1 VRSAPHDIDTLEP
14 CYRFPCKCLHFQ
26 GFGPCPR
33 RRLVCIACPGILVRA
48 YQITPPRIGTSA
60 LLSDSPPKRNLVLVN
75 TSNGNQESDP
85 LTAEERRATQR
96 FQIRLPMIVRWTSG
110 SAIGEANTESRD
122 VSSRGVY
129 FFLPKEVSSGSPVE
143 ILLTLPH
150 EITLAGPV
158 KVRCLG
164 RIKRAE
170 VDEPGR
176 IGVVAQIERYEFLR
190 GDEHAA

>member
-1 VRSAPHDIDTLEP
+1 M
-14 CYRFPCKCLHFQ
+14 
-26 GFGPCPR
+26 
-33 RRLVCIACPGILVRA
+33 
-48 YQITPPRIGTSA
+48 
-60 LLSDSPPKRNLVLVN
+60 N
-75 TSNGNQESDP
+75 TSGANREDYTLS
-85 LTAEERRATQR
+85 AEERRATQR
-96 FQIRLPMIVRWTSG
+96 FQIRLPMIVRWTSD
-110 SAIGEANTESRD
+110 SAIGEATTESRD

>member
-1 VRSAPHDIDTLEP
+1 
-14 CYRFPCKCLHFQ
+14 
-26 GFGPCPR
+26 
-33 RRLVCIACPGILVRA
+33 
-48 YQITPPRIGTSA
+48 
-60 LLSDSPPKRNLVLVN
+60 
-75 TSNGNQESDP
+75 
-85 LTAEERRATQR
+85 LTAEERRAAQR

-110 SAIGEANTESRD
+110 SAIGEASTESRD

-129 FFLPKEVSSGSPVE
+129 FFLPKEVTNGSPVE

-170 VDEPGR
+170 NEEPGR